1 MQTRRDFVRLSV
13 AAGAAVAAL
22 GPSTSLARVA
32 QRRKGLKILV
42 LGGTGF
48 IGPAI
53 VDAAKAAGHTLTI
66 FNRGKTEKR
75 LGTGREDVE
84 HLYGNRDP
92 LKHSEEG
99 DTSSPLGLSQIEER
113 IKAGAKW
120 DAVVDTSGFVK
131 RIVKASADLLAPAAG
146 QYVFISSISVYKSN
160 DKAGADENAELSTTE
175 ATDETITNETYGA
188 FKVQCEQA
196 VEAAFPGKASLI
208 RPGFIVGP
216 GDPYDRFTYW
226 AVRVAK
232 GGKTLAPGQPI
243 DPVQFIDCRDLADFV
258 IRSIEQK
265 IYGAYNANGPAKPF
279 TIGEMLND
287 CKKAANSD
295 AEFDWVDGDF
305 LQEQHV
311 IPAVDV
317 PIWVP
322 PSGDSAGFHTRAVS
336 KAVGAGMT
344 FRPASDTAKAILEWW
359 PKEVERRNKVGK
371 QMVEDLTKQGKEI
384 PASLKD
390 PAKMRAGLTPE
401 REEQVLKAWHEKLK
415 ASETKPAS
423 DKK

>member
-13 AAGAAVAAL
+13 AAGAAVAAF
-22 GPSTSLARVA
+22 GPGAQFAGAA

-48 IGPAI
+48 IGPAF
-53 VDAAKAAGHTLTI
+53 VEAAKQAGHTLTI

-75 LGTGREDVE
+75 LGTGRDDVE

-92 LKHSEEG
+92 LKRADDADAASA
-99 DTSSPLGLSQIEER
+99 LGLSEIEAR

-146 QYVFISSISVYKSN
+146 QYLFISSISVYKSN
-160 DKAGADENAELSTTE
+160 DKPGEDESAELATTD
-175 ATDETITNETYGA
+175 ATDENITNETYGA

-196 VEAAFPGKASLI
+196 VEAAFPGKATQI

-232 GGKTLAPGQPI
+232 GGPTLAPGAAN

-258 IRSIEQK
+258 LRCIEQK
-265 IYGAYNANGPAKPF
+265 TYGVFNANGPAKPF

-287 CKKAANSD
+287 CKKAAGSD
-295 AEFDWVDGDF
+295 ASFEWVNAEF
-305 LQEQHV
+305 LAEQHV

-322 PSGDSAGFHTRAVS
+322 PTGDSAGFHFRNVS
-336 KAVGAGMT
+336 KGVAAGMK
-344 FRPASDTAKAILEWW
+344 FRTAADTAKAILEWW

-371 QMVEDLTKQGKEI
+371 QMIEDLTKQGKEI
-384 PASLKD
+384 PPTLKD
-390 PAKMRAGLTPE
+390 PAKLRAGLTPE
-401 REEQVLKAWHEKLK
+401 READLLKAWHEKLK
-415 ASETKPAS
+415 ATPTTS